1 MSEFQKVKR
10 LDTMFARTIRKTD
23 QSILVAFPL
32 SGMGPI
38 GYANKSTRKVNLEQ
52 MARASDFLALSAS
65 KASIPERPRD
75 LSTNSEDY
83 SFSLR

>member
-10 LDTMFARTIRKTD
+10 LDTMFTRTIRKTD

-52 MARASDFLALSAS
+52 MASDFLALSAS
-65 KASIPERPRD
+65 KASMPERPRD
-75 LSTNSEDY
+75 LSTNSEDC